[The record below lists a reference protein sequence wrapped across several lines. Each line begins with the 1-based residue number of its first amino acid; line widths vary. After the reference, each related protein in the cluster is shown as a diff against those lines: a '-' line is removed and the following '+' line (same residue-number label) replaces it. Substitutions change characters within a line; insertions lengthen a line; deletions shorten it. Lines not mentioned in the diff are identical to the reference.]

1 MGQNIAYKSGA
12 ELSAQDAA
20 SQWYDEIKNYDF
32 SQPGF
37 ASNTGHFTQMV
48 WADTTQ
54 MGAGRAVKGT
64 STYVVANYLPPGN
77 ITNQGYF
84 EKNVKRPQSS

>member
-12 ELSAQDAA
+12 ELSGEEAA
-20 SQWYDEIKNYDF
+20 AQWYEENKNYDY

-48 WADTTQ
+48 WYGTTH
-54 MGAGRAVKGT
+54 MGAGRALKGR
-64 STYVVANYLPPGN
+64 STYVVANYVPPGN

-84 EKNVKRPQSS
+84 ETNVKRPRST